1 MAELIKINFE
11 ENSIKSDASLTMDRL
26 DILSFDVAL
35 NDEKTIKASESDDN
49 GTTKT
54 TSHETSASTNG
65 DARTSLD
72 VTTLASHDVDKFFN
86 VKKISEI
93 TTTFCGGGQV
103 VIVLTLHSNDLSS
116 NPAKIQFEIS
126 HTIRPLLTFTVI

>member
-1 MAELIKINFE
+1 MNAFARFFVNIEILQVWNVKFSCDEMAELIKINFE

-72 VTTLASHDVDKFFN
+72 VTTLASHDVDDFN
-86 VKKISEI
+86 V
-93 TTTFCGGGQV
+93 
-103 VIVLTLHSNDLSS
+103 VLAATYLDDALQNRHIDC
-116 NPAKIQFEIS
+116 K
-126 HTIRPLLTFTVI
+126 

>member
-72 VTTLASHDVDKFFN
+72 VTTLASHDVDDFN
-86 VKKISEI
+86 V
-93 TTTFCGGGQV
+93 
-103 VIVLTLHSNDLSS
+103 VLAATYLDDALQNRHIDF
-116 NPAKIQFEIS
+116 K
-126 HTIRPLLTFTVI
+126 